1 MSVSRAPMPSNE
13 IECVLCRDT
22 GLQYRD
28 GEFFVCMSPLHAHMR
43 PQQEQLCKESNE
55 TLAKLNRK
63 TAAKR

>member
-1 MSVSRAPMPSNE
+1 VDRNHDFPHDG
-13 IECVLCRDT
+13 IECILCLDT

-28 GEFFVCMSPLHAHMR
+28 GEYHVCMSPLHAHMR
-43 PQQEQLCKESNE
+43 PQQEQLCKESND